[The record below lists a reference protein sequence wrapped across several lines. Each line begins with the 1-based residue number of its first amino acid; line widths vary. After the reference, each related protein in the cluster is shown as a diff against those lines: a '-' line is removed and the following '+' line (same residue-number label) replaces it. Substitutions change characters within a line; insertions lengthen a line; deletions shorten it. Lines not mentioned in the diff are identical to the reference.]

1 MNKTDDNDSIRIS
14 VNVTNKGNRDGKES
28 VLVFVSDLYASI
40 TPSVKRLRAF
50 DKQMIKAGES
60 RAFEFI
66 IDTNEL
72 AFVNSDNQWV
82 TEPGD
87 YLISIEK
94 LTENITL

>member
-1 MNKTDDNDSIRIS
+1 
-14 VNVTNKGNRDGKES
+14 
-28 VLVFVSDLYASI
+28 
-40 TPSVKRLRAF
+40 
-50 DKQMIKAGES
+50 MIKAGES